1 MDIPEPEK
9 NEIQLPT
16 FESMTE
22 SNIATLADEIKTEQK
37 LPKAGI
43 DNHKKR
49 LLSDEQYREK
59 IEQRINDLITKI
71 ESGELQLND
80 LSAEDQTV
88 IIGLMKE
95 QE

>member
-1 MDIPEPEK
+1 M
-9 NEIQLPT
+9 
-16 FESMTE
+16 FESD
-22 SNIATLADEIKTEQK
+22 IVTLADEIKAEQK

-43 DNHKKR
+43 DNHRKR

-71 ESGELQLND
+71 ESGELRLDD